1 MRKLQSKNY
10 LNDFTKEIL
19 NINDELNKKNKKKLP
34 IFVKISPDETLISL
48 EQLLITLVNNKVS
61 GVIISNTSIYRFSEL
76 PSKFSKESG
85 GLSGKPLFEHSNLC
99 LKNASKNFK

>member
-19 NINDELNKKNKKKLP
+19 KKKDELNKKNKKKLP

-61 GVIISNTSIYRFSEL
+61 GVIISNTSIYRFSNL
-76 PSKFSKESG
+76 PLNFLNSNLVNALVS
-85 GLSGKPLFEHSNLC
+85 KPLFEYSIV
-99 LKNASKNFK
+99 F